1 MSGFGR
7 IGQRFF
13 TVLSGIAI
21 LVGVT
26 ACGAAGDGGGGDIVV
41 GVNTEITGANA
52 DGGAFAKNAVTMAAD
67 EINAKGGVNGKKIKL
82 VIEDSQSTNQ
92 GAVASTNKIID
103 QDKAIAMIGPVKS
116 TQIQA
121 LNDIVAKAGLPTL
134 IGGTNCQLTQVGNKW
149 LTRYRPDDCITGKG
163 IAQFAVD
170 DLAGKKISVL
180 HDTDAF
186 GTGGKDQVVAYL
198 KDKGMTP
205 ADIEGYKTAS
215 ENYQSVL
222 QKIKDA
228 GTDVLVIYTTN
239 GTDCAK
245 MMQQV
250 KQLGFTFK
258 IVTSPT
264 GAAQN
269 TLDLA
274 KESAEGVYSATDF
287 VPGSNDQTTAYATA
301 YRKKYNGEPDILTA
315 WNYDALYIL
324 AQAMKTAGTTTDK
337 AKIQDTLRATKG
349 YNGVLGAFNMDMNGN
364 GLHIA
369 ALVQIKGG
377 KLALVKQVQVQA

>member
-1 MSGFGR
+1 
-7 IGQRFF
+7 
-13 TVLSGIAI
+13 
-21 LVGVT
+21 
-26 ACGAAGDGGGGDIVV
+26 
-41 GVNTEITGANA
+41 
-52 DGGAFAKNAVTMAAD
+52 
-67 EINAKGGVNGKKIKL
+67 
-82 VIEDSQSTNQ
+82 
-92 GAVASTNKIID
+92 
-103 QDKAIAMIGPVKS
+103 
-116 TQIQA
+116 
-121 LNDIVAKAGLPTL
+121 
-134 IGGTNCQLTQVGNKW
+134 
-149 LTRYRPDDCITGKG
+149 
-163 IAQFAVD
+163 
-170 DLAGKKISVL
+170 
-180 HDTDAF
+180 
-186 GTGGKDQVVAYL
+186 
-198 KDKGMTP
+198 
-205 ADIEGYKTAS
+205 
-215 ENYQSVL
+215 L

-337 AKIQDTLRATKG
+337 AKIQDALRATKG